1 MSDTIFTKILNK
13 EIPADIVHEDD
24 RCIAFSDINPQ
35 APVHIL
41 IIPREAFENIDAM
54 TDADAPLLGHLFVVA
69 RDLARTQGV
78 AEAGY
83 RLVINNGDHA
93 GQTVGH
99 LHLHLIGGRRL
110 TWPPG

>member
-41 IIPREAFENIDAM
+41 IIPRKAFENIDAM